1 MDMSQTR
8 LKHRPGLEPTQR
20 RIRHIQC
27 IQARNLTFTQNANQR
42 TLASV
47 LLHQSTTP
55 YQYDTQFSHSSLGS
69 NGYISN
75 SFLLPSFQTR
85 PATPSLEP
93 PSGASSPTKSYFKS
107 PWKGYYQGIPK
118 VRGPGSDTGSV
129 SASESGRGATSV
141 IKEPIARLSAGIKA
155 TVFSAGN
162 SLESGYTSE
171 TGSASGANVSKSKPK
186 ARYRF
191 SVDQSVPRPASVDGK
206 RQQQQQLEEPPSSG
220 RLSKEW
226 TSTTTT
232 PATSLTSA
240 RDKFLLAINDSVLRG
255 AKDNRVPS
263 PSASTRNQRTLPDIN
278 TEDLSRLPPF
288 VSKSRDESLPLLLDT
303 YFTLHDQEN
312 DQVIYTSETV
322 MGSNNPNYNPLEEH
336 LFADLTRRR
345 SNNVNVRI
353 WAGHRGSDFFL
364 LLEWRVDLCCLRYI
378 GKELRDLPTSLPNN
392 MILFG
397 FENGY
402 YTAPDDDDM
411 AEHPHLSLLEP
422 ISMTPGT
429 PVGIIPSYTYDA
441 VMRLNNLHECIADT
455 RHSRDEIKHNLE
467 AGLNRE
473 NASMIMHKRRG
484 EWTERLWHV
493 QQRVTHEI
501 KVHEAEK
508 KKATALRRD
517 LDRRR
522 QALAESQERGQTQA
536 MYLEEN
542 MLKLAKN
549 KESLYNV
556 LQEYSTKRTELIATL
571 FTIFPITESEGDP
584 NLLKICNVPLP
595 NSVYTGMDEESIS
608 IALGHAC
615 NLIVMLAHYL
625 SVPLRYP
632 LTPMGSRAFVLDPVS
647 RLVGPKEFPLF
658 GKGQDTQ
665 RFEYGVFLL
674 NKNIE
679 QLLNS
684 QGLQFM
690 DLRQTLPN
698 LRYLMETL
706 LTTSPSQSM
715 LIRSKLFSRRK
726 QLSQEH
732 ERLANLVVIPIEQ
745 REPGHVLDPEIEGSS
760 TDGNEVEKPGP
771 GPRLHERIPSTSKSN
786 TSERSSLMREYDPIE
801 GDYMLILDNAPRS
814 RNDTGGNDISAIR
827 RIGESHTGI
836 RVTSPRTDSS
846 HHNNAVGEHQQGF
859 LSNTNLNGTDEE
871 VGRSVDDPAFRDW
884 AIEGAVNVQDNHLG
898 VGISE
903 NSGSS
908 STPSIEQCP
917 SPRIDSKFTNR
928 GFNGSGSGTRAD
940 HKRNKSRK
948 MGGTGKSHGTPFSQ
962 FWQADDDYDD
972 DDDDDDEDHQHPEDL
987 FGNLSNHSSRVDF
1000 TSSTYDHGDR
1010 VSPNESDTGTDGDS
1024 EVDHQSMRRAS
1035 FSPPAKTSEE
1045 ASKEPF
1051 VEGHV
1056 IENQTMFKPRRAS
1069 SGPQNQPSQ
1078 QQQQQHGLISSKSA
1092 AAAFSSTKQRFR
1104 RLSDRLGTSV
1114 REESSTG
1121 SSKEMIRRHKQPS
1134 PTTTTSSIMEASG

>member
-1 MDMSQTR
+1 
-8 LKHRPGLEPTQR
+8 
-20 RIRHIQC
+20 
-27 IQARNLTFTQNANQR
+27 
-42 TLASV
+42 
-47 LLHQSTTP
+47 
-55 YQYDTQFSHSSLGS
+55 
-69 NGYISN
+69 
-75 SFLLPSFQTR
+75 
-85 PATPSLEP
+85 
-93 PSGASSPTKSYFKS
+93 
-107 PWKGYYQGIPK
+107 
-118 VRGPGSDTGSV
+118 
-129 SASESGRGATSV
+129 
-141 IKEPIARLSAGIKA
+141 
-155 TVFSAGN
+155 
-162 SLESGYTSE
+162 
-171 TGSASGANVSKSKPK
+171 
-186 ARYRF
+186 
-191 SVDQSVPRPASVDGK
+191 
-206 RQQQQQLEEPPSSG
+206 
-220 RLSKEW
+220 
-226 TSTTTT
+226 
-232 PATSLTSA
+232 
-240 RDKFLLAINDSVLRG
+240 
-255 AKDNRVPS
+255 
-263 PSASTRNQRTLPDIN
+263 
-278 TEDLSRLPPF
+278 
-288 VSKSRDESLPLLLDT
+288 
-303 YFTLHDQEN
+303 
-312 DQVIYTSETV
+312 
-322 MGSNNPNYNPLEEH
+322 
-336 LFADLTRRR
+336 
-345 SNNVNVRI
+345 
-353 WAGHRGSDFFL
+353 
-364 LLEWRVDLCCLRYI
+364 
-378 GKELRDLPTSLPNN
+378 

-411 AEHPHLSLLEP
+411 AEHPHPSLLEP

-429 PVGIIPSYTYDA
+429 SVGIIPSYTYDA
-441 VMRLNNLHECIADT
+441 VMKLNNLHECIADT
-455 RHSRDEIKHNLE
+455 RHSRDEIKQNLE
-467 AGLNRE
+467 AGLNKE
-473 NASMIMHKRRG
+473 NAPMIMHKRRG

-508 KKATALRRD
+508 KKAIALRRD

-726 QLSQEH
+726 QLSQEQ

-745 REPGHVLDPEIEGSS
+745 RELGHALDPEIDGSS
-760 TDGNEVEKPGP
+760 TDSNEGEKPGP
-771 GPRLHERIPSTSKSN
+771 GQRLHERIPSTSKSN

-814 RNDTGGNDISAIR
+814 RNDAGGNDGSAIR

-836 RVTSPRTDSS
+836 RITSPRTDSS
-846 HHNNAVGEHQQGF
+846 HHNNTVGEPQEVF
-859 LSNTNLNGTDEE
+859 LSSTNLNGTDDE
-871 VGRSVDDPAFRDW
+871 VGQSVDDPALRDW
-884 AIEGAVNVQDNHLG
+884 AIEGAVNVLDNHLG
-898 VGISE
+898 VDISE
-903 NSGSS
+903 KSGSS

-917 SPRIDSKFTNR
+917 SPRFDSKITNR
-928 GFNGSGSGTRAD
+928 GFNGSGSGASAD
-940 HKRNKSRK
+940 HKRIKSRK

-962 FWQADDDYDD
+962 FWQGDD
-972 DDDDDDEDHQHPEDL
+972 DDDDDDHPEDL
-987 FGNLSNHSSRVDF
+987 FGNLSNHSSRADF
-1000 TSSTYDHGDR
+1000 ISRTHDHGDR

-1024 EVDHQSMRRAS
+1024 EVDHQSMRRS
-1035 FSPPAKTSEE
+1035 SISPPAKTLEE

-1051 VEGHV
+1051 MEGHV
-1056 IENQTMFKPRRAS
+1056 IENQSRFKSRRAS
-1069 SGPQNQPSQ
+1069 GGPQNQSSQQQ

-1092 AAAFSSTKQRFR
+1092 AAAFSSTKQRIR

-1121 SSKEMIRRHKQPS
+1121 SSKEIIRRHKQPS
-1134 PTTTTSSIMEASG
+1134 PTTTTSSILEASG